1 MGVDQVPIDFRF
13 DTPFAKM
20 GICNVPPSKNNY
32 GYPNVMILSPGPQD
46 LGQFGELSKSMIS
59 IRMHSKTDGVR
70 MPQLGTKVPDKL
82 GAEIVDEWIESIV
95 ACP

>member
-1 MGVDQVPIDFRF
+1 
-13 DTPFAKM
+13 
-20 GICNVPPSKNNY
+20 
-32 GYPNVMILSPGPQD
+32 
-46 LGQFGELSKSMIS
+46 
-59 IRMHSKTDGVR
+59 